1 MIIGTTG
8 DLRWYNIFM
17 TDYASKT
24 DLNNLEKRLDKRFDE
39 LTALMSGFAND
50 VNARFDGVDKN
61 FVSIDGRL
69 TKIEA
74 KLTEHDEELRKLNK
88 KYDHLVSTIDA
99 FIARIDTYETELA
112 ARDHKIDR
120 LERWIQQIAAKTD
133 IKLT

>member
-1 MIIGTTG
+1 MINGATG
-8 DLRWYNIFM
+8 DLRWYNIQM

-24 DLNNLEKRLDKRFDE
+24 DLNNLEKHIDKRFDD

-50 VNARFDGVDKN
+50 VNARFSAV
-61 FVSIDGRL
+61 
-69 TKIEA
+69 EA
-74 KLTEHDEELRKLNK
+74 KLAEHDEEFRKLNK

-99 FIARIDTYETELA
+99 FVERIELNFSWLA
-112 ARDHKIDR
+112 NVDFRIDR